1 MRENTEFRVNS
12 APAEPTTR
20 DTGAFGSSYTHHSPP
35 RRPRRFDPRRPADAP
50 PALPYSA
57 LAASSASSP
66 GPKPDPSQVG
76 IDPEPSRA
84 GSNAQCRWYTW
95 LCPENTALTLCSIS
109 SGQTCAWNSS
119 ATPTSLA
126 SRMSAAASPSIPFP
140 KGGFFGPHVHARSSS
155 VVSTPMHD
163 FPQSESTSPG
173 RCPANKTQGVRVRS
187 IDPSAWSSHVHCGEP
202 VRKSTSVF
210 MDTSAIGPR
219 IATYAPGTE
228 LAGVGP
234 GSKRSTGTPH
244 SPPESTPPYGS
255 AYTAV
260 PPPPAPACPVHAD
273 RT

>member
-1 MRENTEFRVNS
+1 M
-12 APAEPTTR
+12 
-20 DTGAFGSSYTHHSPP
+20 
-35 RRPRRFDPRRPADAP
+35 
-50 PALPYSA
+50 
-57 LAASSASSP
+57 
-66 GPKPDPSQVG
+66 
-76 IDPEPSRA
+76 
-84 GSNAQCRWYTW
+84 
-95 LCPENTALTLCSIS
+95 CPENTALTSCRVS

-126 SRMSAAASPSIPFP
+126 SRRSPASFPSP
-140 KGGFFGPHVHARSSS
+140 KSGFFGPHVHARSSS
-155 VVSTPMHD
+155 FVSTPKHD

-173 RCPANKTQGVRVRS
+173 RCPANNTQGVCVRS
-187 IDPSAWSSHVHCGEP
+187 IEPSARSSHVHCGEP

-234 GSKRSTGTPH
+234 GSKRPAGTPH

-255 AYTAV
+255 AYTV
-260 PPPPAPACPVHAD
+260 RRCRPPACPVHAD

>member
-1 MRENTEFRVNS
+1 MGRETHPPGFPYCDRVS
-12 APAEPTTR
+12 
-20 DTGAFGSSYTHHSPP
+20 
-35 RRPRRFDPRRPADAP
+35 
-50 PALPYSA
+50 
-57 LAASSASSP
+57 SSASSP
-66 GPKPDPSQVG
+66 GPRARMRSRWES
-76 IDPEPSRA
+76 IPEPSRA

-95 LCPENTALTLCSIS
+95 LCPEKTAVTLCSIS
-109 SGQTCAWNSS
+109 KGHTCAWNSS

-126 SRMSAAASPSIPFP
+126 SRMSAAASPSFPFP

-210 MDTSAIGPR
+210 MDTRVIGPR

-260 PPPPAPACPVHAD
+260 PPAVPAVPPPPPA
-273 RT
+273 

>member
-1 MRENTEFRVNS
+1 
-12 APAEPTTR
+12 
-20 DTGAFGSSYTHHSPP
+20 
-35 RRPRRFDPRRPADAP
+35 
-50 PALPYSA
+50 
-57 LAASSASSP
+57 
-66 GPKPDPSQVG
+66 
-76 IDPEPSRA
+76 
-84 GSNAQCRWYTW
+84 
-95 LCPENTALTLCSIS
+95 
-109 SGQTCAWNSS
+109 
-119 ATPTSLA
+119 
-126 SRMSAAASPSIPFP
+126 MSAAASPSFPFP
-140 KGGFFGPHVHARSSS
+140 KDGFFGPHVHARSSS
-155 VVSTPMHD
+155 AASTPTHD

-234 GSKRSTGTPH
+234 GSKRSAGTPH

-260 PPPPAPACPVHAD
+260 PPPPPPAVPPRPSDPAPPRPPRGPAPPSPPPPPASGPARARPVAAFAPSP
-273 RT
+273 RRAGKPLEPSRLLQSAPRAPRRRSRPGP